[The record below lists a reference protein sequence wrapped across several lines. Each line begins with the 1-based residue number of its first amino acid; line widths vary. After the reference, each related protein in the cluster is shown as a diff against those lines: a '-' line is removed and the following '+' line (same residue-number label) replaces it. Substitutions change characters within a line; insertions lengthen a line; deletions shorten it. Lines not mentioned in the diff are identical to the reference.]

1 MQMVKEGKR
10 GLDVSRVRSLAR
22 SEARKQYGGPN
33 SMKQCYKD
41 AGAAAWWVDG
51 YGHGGIF
58 VGVWDHE
65 KTSLVLRKETAWNSW
80 RSISKCFFDGRDH
93 DNGLVL
99 TLYVYEEDC
108 EWSKFILD
116 NPGTC
121 KALASI
127 WRPNAKKETPEKFN
141 KFVEDLP
148 SLAQKTFDRWYGD
161 KKTA

>member
-1 MQMVKEGKR
+1 MVKEGKR

-22 SEARKQYGGPN
+22 SEARKQFGGPN
-33 SMKQCYKD
+33 SMQQCHKD
-41 AGAAAWWVDG
+41 AGSVAWWVDG

-65 KTSLVLRKETAWNSW
+65 KTSLVLHKETVWNSW
-80 RSISKCFFDGRDH
+80 RSVSRFLFDGRDH

-108 EWSKFILD
+108 EWSKFVLD
-116 NPGTC
+116 NPSTC

-127 WRPNAKKETPEKFN
+127 WRPTSKKEDPEKFD
-141 KFVEDLP
+141 KFVKDLP
-148 SLAQKTFDRWYGD
+148 SLAQKTFDSWYGD
-161 KKTA
+161 KQTA